1 LRHRGWGF
9 ASPTASPYNLL
20 VAKGYEAAAVDT
32 GAQQN
37 GTDRAESDL
46 LDPHGPSQ
54 RRETEQSNRG
64 DQTLTAVPQSY
75 ATDRRMHAAN
85 NGRGMYFDR
94 QTSRHTASRSKTKK
108 IRRLTA
114 LVAGLVVALVAVSMG
129 WIMAW
134 AKLKRVESDALSL
147 NVNLRQTGGQ
157 LQSLKAQLLERE
169 AAVQAMVE
177 KRIPGLSLLEYNK
190 VIDVKAKYVRNIR
203 FAQSGTPDA
212 EAIEYHAIL
221 KNDTADLASPKVKI
235 FLFDQFGIE
244 TGFATLKTP
253 DAADE
258 ASSDELQPGETRSY
272 TGKMDVQR
280 QAVPKYFLVQVQ

>member
-1 LRHRGWGF
+1 M
-9 ASPTASPYNLL
+9 
-20 VAKGYEAAAVDT
+20 DT

-37 GTDRAESDL
+37 GTDRAEPDL
-46 LDPHGPSQ
+46 LDSRASGQPPEAA
-54 RRETEQSNRG
+54 RSNRG
-64 DQTLTAVPQSY
+64 DQAPTAVPRSY
-75 ATDRRMHAAN
+75 ATDPRMRAAN
-85 NGRGMYFDR
+85 NGRGMYLDR

-114 LVAGLVVALVAVSMG
+114 LVAMLAVALVLVSMG

-134 AKLKRVESDALSL
+134 AKLKKVQSDALSL
-147 NVNLRQTGGQ
+147 DVSLRQTGGQ

-190 VIDVKAKYVRNIR
+190 VIDVKDKYVRNIR
-203 FAQSGTPDA
+203 FAEAGTADA
-212 EAIEYHAIL
+212 KAIEYHALL

-253 DAADE
+253 DAADDG
-258 ASSDELQPGETRSY
+258 SSDELQPGETRSY
-272 TGKMDVQR
+272 TGKMDLQR